1 MGRQSSRD
9 SQAICTVTIRAGLR
23 AACGLLCQ
31 AYHELGKYL
40 SIFLFRHLFISV
52 FLKDFL
58 DDAFSTQWE
67 VELLEMG
74 KRYAPPRTTYPQ
86 PLRPFLRIC
95 TGVHLCVPVTIA
107 LLFACSLNIDFN
119 IPAPSCPL
127 TPLPSLLVRRV
138 IVPRWAKKEVELR
151 AEVAAAATSS
161 IVDAEGGSGV

>member
-9 SQAICTVTIRAGLR
+9 SQAICRVTIRAGLR

-31 AYHELGKYL
+31 AYHELGKYV

-74 KRYAPPRTTYPQ
+74 KRYAPWANHTLY
-86 PLRPFLRIC
+86 LRSSFQIINSVFLK
-95 TGVHLCVPVTIA
+95 
-107 LLFACSLNIDFN
+107 SDFFF
-119 IPAPSCPL
+119 S
-127 TPLPSLLVRRV
+127 
-138 IVPRWAKKEVELR
+138 
-151 AEVAAAATSS
+151 TSQA
-161 IVDAEGGSGV
+161 IL